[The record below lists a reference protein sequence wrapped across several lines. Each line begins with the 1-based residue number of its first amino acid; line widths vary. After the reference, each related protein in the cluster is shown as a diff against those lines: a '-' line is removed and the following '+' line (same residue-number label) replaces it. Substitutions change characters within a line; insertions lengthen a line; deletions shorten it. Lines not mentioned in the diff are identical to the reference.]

1 MPRSGSSGEIANG
14 APCAYGMP
22 MTSMDVASANA
33 TASQDRATSPQA
45 SAPGPGRVARDGF
58 VQIRV
63 AGTPSEM
70 GEQHGELLRDEIR
83 DLLEAVRHHVLQGQ
97 PGVIG
102 WGIRRAVDAAT
113 AMMGTQ
119 VPQRY
124 REEMAG
130 VARAAGVSFRDILM
144 VACFDD
150 LLANLRMLGA
160 LFGRLGCST
169 FALTA
174 DRTASR
180 ELVCGR
186 NLDYFVASAVAD
198 DSWAATN
205 YMKEHLAVI
214 EYQPRN
220 RASFV
225 SITWPGFVGAVTAMS
240 QRGMV
245 AASMTVATVKNSP
258 LATPSPFL
266 YRRIMEETGSLDEA
280 IGILR
285 GARRTQGNNVLLG
298 SAAEGTA
305 AIVEYTPWRLVV
317 RLPVEGWVASTN
329 HFNDPEMARHHAN
342 LVFLSSR
349 ERLARLGELCADH
362 GSTAEVQEIRG
373 FLTDLER
380 RSPEATEYCTL
391 LNPCTIYSAF
401 FQPAQRR
408 MWVRAADRPGRTF
421 QEIGVA
427 RG

>member
-1 MPRSGSSGEIANG
+1 
-14 APCAYGMP
+14 
-22 MTSMDVASANA
+22 
-33 TASQDRATSPQA
+33 
-45 SAPGPGRVARDGF
+45 VARDGF

-63 AGTPSEM
+63 AGTPVEM

-83 DLLEAVRHHVLQGQ
+83 DLLEALRHHVLHGQ

-102 WGIRRAVDAAT
+102 WGIRRAADAAT
-113 AMMGTQ
+113 AMMATHA
-119 VPQRY
+119 PRRY
-124 REEMAG
+124 RDEMAG
-130 VARAAGVSFRDILM
+130 VARAAGVPYRDILM

-160 LFGRLGCST
+160 LFGRLSCSV

-180 ELVCGR
+180 ELLCGR

-214 EYQPRN
+214 EYYPRD

-225 SITWPGFVGAVTAMS
+225 SVAWPGFVGAVTAMS
-240 QRGMV
+240 EWGMV
-245 AASMTVATVKNSP
+245 AASMTVATVRSLP

-266 YRRIMEETGSLDEA
+266 YRRIMEETRALDTA

-285 GARRTQGNNVLLG
+285 SARRTQGNNVLLG

-317 RLPVEGWVASTN
+317 RRPIDGWVASTN
-329 HFNDPEMARHHAN
+329 HFNDPEMVRQHAST
-342 LVFLSSR
+342 VFLSSR
-349 ERLARLGELCADH
+349 ERLSRLGELCATH
-362 GSTAEVQEIRG
+362 GSTAEVQEARG
-373 FLTDLER
+373 FLSDLER
-380 RSPEATEYCTL
+380 RSPEANEFCTL

-401 FQPAQRR
+401 FQPSQGR
-408 MWVRAADRPGRTF
+408 MWVRAADRPERTF
-421 QEIGVA
+421 QEIELA